1 MTTASLLARAAELT
15 APLPPMPI
23 PAAVATA
30 PAPAPDKVAA
40 PASDK
45 TGSAET
51 PAPPEHGWVV
61 RTAAVAAED
70 LAQLFGGL
78 GFKTADPSPGE
89 MRGPQQ

>member
-1 MTTASLLARAAELT
+1 
-15 APLPPMPI
+15 MPI
-23 PAAVATA
+23 PAVVATI
-30 PAPAPDKVAA
+30 PAAAPDKVAA
-40 PASDK
+40 PAADK
-45 TGSAET
+45 TGSVET

-70 LAQLFGGL
+70 IVQLFAGL